1 MKKDRRT
8 LIAVAAALLVLAT
21 LNVFVLQK
29 EHLRKTGTTMFL
41 ELDVRDPRSLLQ
53 GDYMALRYA
62 VPEAFAADTTLAP
75 EGRFVVR
82 LDARG
87 VAAIRRVYRPGERLG
102 ANEHL
107 LRYRRRGGAIR
118 LGPAAFFFQEGHGS
132 YYASA
137 RFGEFRVDAGGNAL
151 LVGLRDA
158 GLNPLG
164 P

>member
-8 LIAVAAALLVLAT
+8 LIAVAAALLVLVT
-21 LNVFVLQK
+21 LNGFVFQK

-53 GDYMALRYA
+53 GDYMALRYV
-62 VPEAFAADTTLAP
+62 VPEAIAADTTLAP

-87 VAAIRRVYRPGERLG
+87 VAALRRVHRPGERLG
-102 ANEHL
+102 KGEHL
-107 LRYRRRGGAIR
+107 LRYRRRGDAIL
-118 LGPAAFFFQEGHGS
+118 LGPSAFFFQEGRGPE
-132 YYASA
+132 YASA
-137 RFGEFRVDAGGNAL
+137 RFGEFRVDADGDAL

-158 GLNPLG
+158 DLNPLG